1 MQVSF
6 CLCIPVFI
14 KTYHIEAKAN
24 RADDLNPMMDETI
37 FCSHELIPEKDKDK
51 EPSNL
56 QLSPDVSEVR
66 NRGRNA

>member
-1 MQVSF
+1 
-6 CLCIPVFI
+6 
-14 KTYHIEAKAN
+14 
-24 RADDLNPMMDETI
+24 MMDETI